1 MKIREVLKL
10 LRDDGWLLK
19 RKTGSHHQFCHPRKG
34 GLVTVSVHSMNDDL
48 SPKNQKSILKQAGL
62 QKKK

>member
-1 MKIREVLKL
+1 MKIREILKL

-19 RKTGSHHQFCHPRKG
+19 RTKGSHHQFGHPRKG

-48 SPKNQKSILKQAGL
+48 SPRIKKSILKQAGL
-62 QKKK
+62 LKKK